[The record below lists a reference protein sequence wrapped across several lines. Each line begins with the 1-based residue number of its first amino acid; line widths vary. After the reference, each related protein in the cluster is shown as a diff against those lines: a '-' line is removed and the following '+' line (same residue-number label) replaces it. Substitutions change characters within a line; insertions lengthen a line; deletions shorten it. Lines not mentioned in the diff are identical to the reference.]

1 MEYCAAMESVRVR
14 RAATADARELAGL
27 SGELG
32 YPSSPQEIERRLA
45 AFAGRDDH
53 AVLVAVLPGSG
64 GDASQGAVVGW
75 LHVFLAERLES
86 PLFAEIGGLVVAG
99 DHRGQGIGRR
109 LTREAQSWAESQGCR
124 KLRVRSREERG
135 AAHRFYESLGFRR
148 SKTQA
153 VLDLP
158 LDG

>member
-1 MEYCAAMESVRVR
+1 MTSPRVR
-14 RAATADARELAGL
+14 RATRADARDLARL

-32 YPSSPQEIERRLA
+32 YPSSPEEIERRLA
-45 AFAGRDDH
+45 AFEDRDDH
-53 AVLVAVLPGSG
+53 AVLVAVVDGSG
-64 GDASQGAVVGW
+64 RAAVAGW

-86 PLFAEIGGLVVAG
+86 PGFAEIGGLVVAR
-99 DHRGQGIGRR
+99 DDRGQGIGKR
-109 LTREAQSWAESQGCR
+109 LTREARTWAESRGCS

-148 SKTQA
+148 TKTQA

-158 LDG
+158 LGD

>member
-1 MEYCAAMESVRVR
+1 MEGVSVR
-14 RAATADARELAGL
+14 RAIGTDAGELARL

-32 YPSSPQEIERRLA
+32 YPSSPEEIGRRLE

-53 AVLVAVLPGSG
+53 AVLVAVLPGSVG
-64 GDASQGAVVGW
+64 SSERGAIVGW
-75 LHVFLAERLES
+75 LHVFVAERLES
-86 PLFAEIGGLVVAG
+86 PLFAEIGGLVV
-99 DHRGQGIGRR
+99 DDERRGQGIGKR
-109 LTREAQSWAESQGCR
+109 LAREARTWAESRGCS

-148 SKTQA
+148 TKTQA

-158 LDG
+158 LDR